1 MNMRNQLQIRKT
13 MIEIGEKSDLNTDFA
28 FAIVDHLNILNI
40 GNILCN
46 QYFSR
51 TMIK

>member
-1 MNMRNQLQIRKT
+1 MNMTNKLQIRKT
-13 MIEIGEKSDLNTDFA
+13 IIETGEKSDLDADFA
-28 FAIVDHLNILNI
+28 IAIVHNLNILNI
-40 GNILCN
+40 GNILRN

>member
-1 MNMRNQLQIRKT
+1 MNMTNNLQIRKT
-13 MIEIGEKSDLNTDFA
+13 MIEIGEKSDLNADFA
-28 FAIVDHLNILNI
+28 FAIVHHLNILNI
-40 GNILCN
+40 GNILCS